1 MREWMQR
8 MALRQA
14 VGHIREASCSL
25 RLDKEEANTS
35 SKSTENQTGD
45 MTSHD
50 LQQLP
55 VPNAT
60 SLLLTAFLRLE
71 DASKADNSFSA

>member
-1 MREWMQR
+1 
-8 MALRQA
+8 
-14 VGHIREASCSL
+14 
-25 RLDKEEANTS
+25 
-35 SKSTENQTGD
+35 

-55 VPNAT
+55 VPKAAT
-60 SLLLTAFLRLE
+60 LVLVAFLRLE